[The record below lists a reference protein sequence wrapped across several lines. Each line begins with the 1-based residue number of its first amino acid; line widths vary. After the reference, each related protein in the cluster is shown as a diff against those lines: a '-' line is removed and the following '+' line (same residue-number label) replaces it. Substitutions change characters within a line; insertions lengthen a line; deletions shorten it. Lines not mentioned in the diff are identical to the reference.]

1 MATILLVEDDEYI
14 RRMLVL
20 RLERREYVVETAV
33 NGEIGVARAKEL
45 RPDLV
50 LMDMHMP
57 VMDGHEAVR
66 TLRAGGY
73 EGLIVAITATVVS
86 AEKATARAAGCDDII
101 SKPIGGD
108 FEAKIHSLLKGGAT

>member
-1 MATILLVEDDEYI
+1 MATILLVEDDEFI

-20 RLERREYVVETAV
+20 RLKRRDHAVETAAD
-33 NGEIGVARAKEL
+33 GKIGVARAREL

-73 EGLIVAITATVVS
+73 EGLIVAITAS
-86 AEKATARAAGCDDII
+86 AASVEMATAREAGCDDII

-108 FEAKIHSLLKGGAT
+108 FETIIHSLLKGDAA